1 MKKNKWVACLGLA
14 VGMLLQPAAAQEGV
28 KQGGQ
33 QGRQDGNEL
42 YTARCAACHETPV
55 ADAAHPPPPR
65 TELATMSPNTIFNA
79 LSQGVMRMQAAGF
92 SDADMRAVSEFVT
105 GSPVTAIELAITT
118 NLCASNPPMRDPALS
133 PRWNGWGRDY
143 RNDRAALDAGVTAAN
158 VGKLRLKWVYGLPGE
173 DQPRAQP
180 AVADGR
186 LFVGNKAGALYALD
200 AKSGCT
206 YWTYLPR
213 NGIRSAI
220 SVGPVV
226 LADGSNGYAVY
237 FVDLR
242 ANVYAVNA
250 QTGEELW
257 NTRVETHP
265 GVRGTGSVTFFD
277 GHLYVPA
284 AGVVE
289 ETSSS
294 GSNYGCCTFRGS
306 ISKVNANTGAVV
318 WKTYMMDEP
327 QPRGLSA
334 EGLQLYG
341 PSGAGI
347 WSAPTI
353 DPGRGLLY
361 TATGNAYGD
370 PAPET
375 SDAVLALDLQSG
387 AIVWV
392 NQFTAGDAFIGGC
405 DNVESPNCP
414 ELLGPDF
421 DFSASPILTST
432 VAGKEL
438 LVIPQK
444 SGMAYALDPANKG
457 QLVWE
462 YRVNEGSRSGGFWGM
477 SVADGLAYV
486 SASGYSNPDSGGI
499 HAIDLA
505 TGNGVWVTGPQ
516 DLLCRPGPGCR
527 ATQSAAVTA
536 IPGAVFS
543 GAADGGMRIY
553 SASGGDVLW
562 TFDSNPQFETINGVP
577 AAGGSFDGSGPVVV
591 GGMVYLLSG
600 NCCIVGR
607 PGNALFA
614 FEIAP

>member
-1 MKKNKWVACLGLA
+1 MRINKMLWRLALVASLA
-14 VGMLLQPAAAQEGV
+14 TQAAQAQEGA
-28 KQGGQ
+28 
-33 QGRQDGNEL
+33 EI
-42 YTARCAACHETPV
+42 YATRCAACHEMPLT
-55 ADAAHPPPPR
+55 DAAHPPPAR
-65 TELATMSPNTIFNA
+65 TELATVAPNTLYNA
-79 LSQGVMRMQAAGF
+79 LSQGIMRMQASGLSEAQ
-92 SDADMRAVSEFVT
+92 MRSVAEYLT
-105 GSPVTAIELAITT
+105 GAPVAQVPLEITT

-133 PRWNGWGRDY
+133 PQWNGWGMDL
-143 RNDRAALDAGVTAAN
+143 RNSRAALDAGINAGN
-158 VGKLRLKWVYGLPGE
+158 VSRLRLKWVYGLPGE

-186 LFVGNKAGALYALD
+186 LFVGNKAGALYSLD
-200 AKSGCT
+200 AMSGCT

-213 NGIRSAI
+213 NGIRSAL
-220 SVGPVV
+220 SVGPVT

-237 FVDLR
+237 FIDLR

-257 NTRVETHP
+257 STRVETHP
-265 GVRGTGSVTFFD
+265 GVRGTGSVTLFD

-294 GSNYGCCTFRGS
+294 GSDYGCCTFRGS
-306 ISKVNANTGAVV
+306 ITKVDANTGEVV
-318 WKTYMMDEP
+318 WKTYTMDEP
-327 QPRGLSA
+327 QPRGFSA
-334 EGLQLYG
+334 EGVQLYG

-353 DPGRGLLY
+353 DAARGLLY

-375 SDAVLALDLQSG
+375 SDAVLALDLASG

-392 NQFTAGDAFIGGC
+392 NQLTPGDAFIGGC
-405 DNVESPNCP
+405 DNVDSPNCP
-414 ELLGPDF
+414 EELGPDF
-421 DFSASPILTST
+421 DFSASPLLTAT
-432 VAGKEL
+432 ADGNEL

-444 SGMAYALDPANKG
+444 SGMAYALDPDKAG
-457 QLVWE
+457 ALVWE
-462 YRVNEGSRSGGFWGM
+462 YRINEGSRSGGFWGM
-477 SVADGLAYV
+477 SVADGTAY
-486 SASGYSNPDSGGI
+486 AAAAGYSNPQSGGI
-499 HAIDLA
+499 HAIDVA
-505 TGNGVWVTGPQ
+505 SGQRVWYTGPQ
-516 DLLCRPGPGCR
+516 DLLCQTGPGCR

-543 GAADGGMRIY
+543 GAADGGLRVY
-553 SASGGDVLW
+553 SAADGDVLW
-562 TFDSNPQFETINGVP
+562 TFDSNPQFDTINGVE
-577 AAGGSFDGSGPVVV
+577 AAGGSFDGPGPVIVD
-591 GGMVYLLSG
+591 GMVYVLSG

-614 FEIAP
+614 FELAPE

>member
-1 MKKNKWVACLGLA
+1 MNGKILGVIAAVAALWLHPVLA
-14 VGMLLQPAAAQEGV
+14 
-28 KQGGQ
+28 
-33 QGRQDGNEL
+33 QDGAEL
-42 YTARCAACHETPV
+42 YATRCAACHEAPP

-65 TELATMSPNTIFNA
+65 SELGTMTPNTIYNA
-79 LSQGVMRMQAAGF
+79 LTQGVMRMQATGLSNAHMQ
-92 SDADMRAVSEFVT
+92 ALAEFLSGKPLEQLT
-105 GSPVTAIELAITT
+105 HEMTS
-118 NLCASNPPMRDPALS
+118 NLCENNPPMRDPALG
-133 PRWNGWGRDY
+133 PQWNGWGGDPL
-143 RNDRAALDAGVTAAN
+143 NARAALDAGIDAAN
-158 VGKLRLKWVYGLPGE
+158 VSRLRLKWVFGLPGE

-186 LFVGNKAGALYALD
+186 LFVGSKAGALYSLD

-206 YWTYLPR
+206 HWTYLPR

-220 SVGPVV
+220 SVGPMT
-226 LADGSNGYAVY
+226 LADGSAGFAVY

-242 ANVYAVNA
+242 ANVHAVNA

-257 NTRVETHP
+257 VTRVEEHH
-265 GVRGTGSVTFFD
+265 GVCGTGSVTLHA
-277 GHLYVPA
+277 GYLYVPA

-294 GSNYGCCTFRGS
+294 GADYGCCTFRGS
-306 ISKVNANTGAVV
+306 ITKVDPNTGAVV

-327 QPRGLSA
+327 QQRGVST
-334 EGLQLYG
+334 EGVPLYG

-353 DPGRGLLY
+353 DAQRGLLY

-375 SDAVLALDLQSG
+375 SDAVLALNLDTG

-392 NQFTAGDAFIGGC
+392 NQITPGDAFIGGC
-405 DNVESPNCP
+405 DNNDSPNCP
-414 ELLGPDF
+414 KELGPDF
-421 DFSASPILTST
+421 DFSASPILATTSE
-432 VAGKEL
+432 GRDL

-444 SGMAYALDPANKG
+444 SGMAYALDPENDGK
-457 QLVWE
+457 LVWE
-462 YRVNEGSRSGGFWGM
+462 YRVNAGSRSGGFWGM
-477 SVADGLAYV
+477 AVADGKAYV
-486 SASGYSNPDSGGI
+486 AAGGYSDPQSGGI
-499 HAIDLA
+499 HALDLA
-505 TGNGVWVTGPQ
+505 TGQRAWFTGPQ
-516 DLLCRPGPGCR
+516 DLLCQSGAGCR

-543 GAADGGMRIY
+543 GAADGGMRVY
-553 SASGGDVLW
+553 SAESGDVLW
-562 TFDSNPQFETINGVP
+562 TFDSNPQFDTINGVP
-577 AAGGSFDGSGPVVV
+577 AAGGSFDGPGPVVV
-591 GGMVYLLSG
+591 DGMVYFMSG

-614 FEIAP
+614 FELAP

>member
-1 MKKNKWVACLGLA
+1 MKIIKLIGVLGLA
-14 VGMLLQPAAAQEGV
+14 IGVLAAAQA
-28 KQGGQ
+28 
-33 QGRQDGNEL
+33 QDGNTL
-42 YTARCAACHETPV
+42 YATRCAACHENPV
-55 ADAAHPPPPR
+55 AGAAHPPPPR
-65 TELATMSPNTIFNA
+65 TELAKIPANTIFNA
-79 LSQGVMRMQAAGF
+79 LSQGVMRMQASGL
-92 SDADMRAVSEFVT
+92 SDADMRSVAEFLT
-105 GSPVTAIELAITT
+105 GQPVVEVALEITQ
-118 NLCASNPPMRDPALS
+118 NLCPANPPMRDPALS
-133 PRWNGWGRDY
+133 PAWNGWGPDHH
-143 RNDRAALDAGVTAAN
+143 NNRAAVAAGVNAGN
-158 VGKLRLKWVYGLPGE
+158 VSRLRLKWVYGLPGE

-180 AVADGR
+180 AIADGR
-186 LFVGNKAGALYALD
+186 LFVGNKAGALYSVD

-226 LADGSNGYAVY
+226 LKDGSAGFAAY

-257 NTRVETHP
+257 VSRIETHP

-294 GSNYGCCTFRGS
+294 GANYGCCTFRGS
-306 ISKVNANTGAVV
+306 ISKVNANTGEVV
-318 WKTYMMDEP
+318 WKTYTMAEP

-334 EGLQLYG
+334 EGVQLYG

-353 DPGRGLLY
+353 DPVRGLLY

-375 SDAVLALDLQSG
+375 SDAVLAMDLTSG
-387 AIVWV
+387 DIVWV
-392 NQFTAGDAFIGGC
+392 NQLTPGDAFIGGC

-414 ELLGPDF
+414 EQLGPDF
-421 DFSASPILTST
+421 DFSASPILTAAAS
-432 VAGKEL
+432 GKEL

-444 SGMAYALDPANKG
+444 SGMAYALDPDNEG

-462 YRVNEGSRSGGFWGM
+462 YRINEGSRSGGYWGM
-477 SVADGLAYV
+477 AVADGVAYAG
-486 SASGYSNPDSGGI
+486 ASGYSNPASGGI
-499 HAIDLA
+499 HGIDLE
-505 TGNGVWVTGPQ
+505 TGKRRWYTGPQ
-516 DLLCRPGPGCR
+516 DLLCQPGNGCR
-527 ATQSAAVTA
+527 GTQSAAVTA
-536 IPGAVFS
+536 VPGAVFS
-543 GAADGGMRIY
+543 GAADGGLRAY
-553 SASGGDVLW
+553 SAVDGKVLW
-562 TFDSNPQFETINGVP
+562 VFDSNPEFETINGVQ
-577 AAGGSFDGSGPVVV
+577 AAGGSFDGSGPVIVD
-591 GGMVYLLSG
+591 GMVYVLSG

-614 FEIAP
+614 FEIAPE

>member
-1 MKKNKWVACLGLA
+1 MKMSKLLPGL
-14 VGMLLQPAAAQEGV
+14 MLALTLCWHPARAQQQEGS
-28 KQGGQ
+28 
-33 QGRQDGNEL
+33 EL
-42 YTARCAACHETPV
+42 YATRCAACHENPV

-65 TELATMSPNTIFNA
+65 TELAKIAPNTIYNA
-79 LSQGVMRMQAAGF
+79 LSQGVMRMQASGLSEAQ
-92 SDADMRAVSEFVT
+92 MRTVAEFLT
-105 GSPVTAIELAITT
+105 GQPVAQVPLTITN
-118 NLCASNPPMRDPALS
+118 NLCGANPPMRDPALS
-133 PRWNGWGRDY
+133 PAWSGWGLDL
-143 RNDRAALDAGVTAAN
+143 NNSRAALDAGIDAGN
-158 VGKLRLKWVYGLPGE
+158 VSRLRLKWVYGLPGE

-180 AVADGR
+180 AIADGR
-186 LFVGNKAGALYALD
+186 LFVGSKAGALYSLD
-200 AKSGCT
+200 AKTGCT

-220 SVGPVV
+220 SVGPVR
-226 LADGSNGYAVY
+226 LADGSAGHGVF

-257 NTRVETHP
+257 MTRVESHP
-265 GVRGTGSVTFFD
+265 GVRGTGAVTLYD

-306 ISKVNANTGAVV
+306 ISKVNANTGEVV

-334 EGLQLYG
+334 EGVQLYG

-347 WSAPTI
+347 WNAPTI
-353 DPGRGLLY
+353 DPARGVLY

-370 PAPET
+370 PAPAT
-375 SDAVLALDLQSG
+375 SDAVLALDLASG

-392 NQFTAGDAFIGGC
+392 NQLTPGDAFIGGC

-414 ELLGPDF
+414 EVLGPDY
-421 DFSASPILTST
+421 DFSASPLLTAT
-432 VAGKEL
+432 AAGKPL

-444 SGMAYALDPANKG
+444 SGMVYALDPDNDG

-462 YRVNEGSRSGGFWGM
+462 YRVSEGSRSGGFWGM
-477 SVADGLAYV
+477 SVADGIAY
-486 SASGYSNPDSGGI
+486 AAGGGYSNADSGGL
-499 HAIDLA
+499 HGIDLA
-505 TGNGVWVTGPQ
+505 TGKARWVAPPQ
-516 DLLCRPGPGCR
+516 DLLCQSGFGCR

-543 GAADGGMRIY
+543 GAADGGMRVY
-553 SASGGDVLW
+553 SAADGNVLW
-562 TFDSNPQFETINGVP
+562 TFDSNPQFETVNGVP
-577 AAGGSFDGSGPVVV
+577 AAGGSFDASGPVIVD
-591 GGMVYLLSG
+591 GMVYFLSG

-614 FEIAP
+614 FELAP